1 MNGVQATLLAL
12 QNIAAQKI
20 LVVNAPADGAFMG
33 WLKSQDAQAQ
43 IVQPFY
49 PAAEYYSADFEV
61 VPRLEAVEGAYDLA
75 IVFFPKNKVEG
86 HYALARAFAHLEIG
100 GTLMTAAANK
110 EGGTRLK
117 KLMQAMSLDM
127 ISDISKNK
135 AKALRGVKPEGSA
148 APQDWI
154 DDGAVR
160 AVSAHDFMTQAGLYG
175 WNKIDKGSQLLL
187 ERLPHDLKGR
197 GADFGCGYGLIARHV
212 LEKNPNVKLMHVM
225 DADARAVEICTDNL
239 AVYKDRVQAK
249 YCDLTRPQDHLRNLD
264 FIVMNPPFHEGKK
277 TDFSIGLGF
286 IKSSAAALSPRGVL
300 YVVANAHLPY
310 EDLLQAE
317 FKTVEKLHEGGG
329 FKVFTAHK

>member
-1 MNGVQATLLAL
+1 
-12 QNIAAQKI
+12 
-20 LVVNAPADGAFMG
+20 
-33 WLKSQDAQAQ
+33 
-43 IVQPFY
+43 
-49 PAAEYYSADFEV
+49 
-61 VPRLEAVEGAYDLA
+61 
-75 IVFFPKNKVEG
+75 
-86 HYALARAFAHLEIG
+86 
-100 GTLMTAAANK
+100 
-110 EGGTRLK
+110 
-117 KLMQAMSLDM
+117 
-127 ISDISKNK
+127 
-135 AKALRGVKPEGSA
+135 
-148 APQDWI
+148 
-154 DDGAVR
+154 
-160 AVSAHDFMTQAGLYG
+160 MTQAGLYG

-212 LEKNPNVKLMHVM
+212 LEQNPNVKLMHVM

>member
-1 MNGVQATLLAL
+1 LNGVQATLLAL

-117 KLMQAMSLDM
+117 KLMQAMGLDM

-135 AKALRGVKPEGSA
+135 AKALRGVKTEGSA

-187 ERLPHDLKGR
+187 ERLPLDLKGR

-212 LEKNPNVKLMHVM
+212 
-225 DADARAVEICTDNL
+225 
-239 AVYKDRVQAK
+239 Y
-249 YCDLTRPQDHLRNLD
+249 LD